1 MDAVQMNTR
10 IDASLKSRGDATLA
24 RHGKSASDAVR
35 GLWRYL
41 AEEGTLPEFLKEE
54 GNPSESA
61 PSAALEEGAGLVV
74 RMAKQRGITA
84 PPADMTLDELRY
96 LAFSHK
102 YPAYKVD

>member
-54 GNPSESA
+54 GPGTSA
-61 PSAALEEGAGLVV
+61 PSVALEEGAGLVV
-74 RMAKQRGITA
+74 RMAKQRGIAA
-84 PPADMTLDELRY
+84 PPADMPLDELRD
-96 LAFSHK
+96 LAFSQK
-102 YPAYKVD
+102 